1 MTLKPS
7 GPSADGQPMGRHG
20 RRQREDADPF
30 LRLADVAD
38 AIRVSLDQDR
48 SGTSL
53 PPLRR
58 DLDLAFAVVLDEE
71 HDGDRRA
78 EFLSGYCELMQS
90 LDALERAQRAA

>member
-1 MTLKPS
+1 
-7 GPSADGQPMGRHG
+7 MGRPT
-20 RRQREDADPF
+20 RRRRGDADPF
-30 LRLADVAD
+30 LRLADLAD
-38 AIRVSLDQDR
+38 AIRVSLDRDR
-48 SGTSL
+48 TGTSL

-78 EFLSGYCELMQS
+78 EFVSGYRDLMQS